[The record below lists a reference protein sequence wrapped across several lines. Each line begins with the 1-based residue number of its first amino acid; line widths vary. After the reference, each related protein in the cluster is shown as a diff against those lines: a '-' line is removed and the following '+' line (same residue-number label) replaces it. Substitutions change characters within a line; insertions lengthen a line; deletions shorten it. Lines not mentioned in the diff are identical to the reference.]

1 MATTPKCN
9 NGWQTCECTVTRCSK
24 YDGNNLPNTGVKT
37 GHTVTVALQKV
48 DNALNPLTIT
58 QTILTTLQTNLSLQA
73 QFCVLVNSCPT
84 PEEILLQ
91 ENGDAILQEDSYN
104 ILL

>member
-24 YDGNNLPNTGVKT
+24 YDGDNLTNTGIKT
-37 GHTVTVALQKV
+37 GDTVTVALQKV

-58 QTILTTLQTNLSLQA
+58 QTILTTLQTNLTLQA
-73 QFCVLVNSCPT
+73 QFCNIVNSCV

-91 ENGDAILQEDSYN
+91 EDSFAILQEDGSN

>member
-24 YDGNNLPNTGVKT
+24 YDGDNLPNTGIKT
-37 GHTVTVALQKV
+37 GDTVTVALQKV

-58 QTILTTLQTNLSLQA
+58 QTILTTLQNNSSLRA
-73 QFCVLVNSCPT
+73 QFCVLIGNC
-84 PEEILLQ
+84 
-91 ENGDAILQEDSYN
+91 
-104 ILL
+104 